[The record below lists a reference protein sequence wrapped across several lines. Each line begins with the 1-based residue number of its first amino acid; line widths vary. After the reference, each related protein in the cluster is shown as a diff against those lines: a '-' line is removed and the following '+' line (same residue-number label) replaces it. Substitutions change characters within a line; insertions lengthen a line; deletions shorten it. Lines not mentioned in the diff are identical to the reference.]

1 MFYNKYYAKVIKIQK
16 VPIPIQTQIMG
27 EFGSAF

>member
-1 MFYNKYYAKVIKIQK
+1 MFYNKYYANVIKIQK
-16 VPIPIQTQIMG
+16 VLIPIRTQIMG